1 MEWKSFKMRYFS
13 ILILPIFLYSCTKQ
27 FEYISVE
34 DFNNFYDNEFELI
47 DVRTV
52 EEFESGHI
60 LGAINI
66 DFLSLDLLDEINEIA
81 TNSNIII
88 YCRTNNRSR
97 KSAKILVDNKYKNV
111 YVIKG
116 GIDEWT
122 SQGNPLS
129 F

>member
-1 MEWKSFKMRYFS
+1 MRYFFVV
-13 ILILPIFLYSCTKQ
+13 ILPIFLCSCTKQ

-34 DFNNFYDNEFELI
+34 EFNNFYDNEFKLI

-52 EEFESGHI
+52 EEFQSGHI

-66 DFLSLDLLDEINEIA
+66 DFLSLDLLDEINEID
-81 TNSNIII
+81 TNSNLII
-88 YCRTNNRSR
+88 YCRTDNRSR
-97 KSAKILVDNKYKNV
+97 KSAKILADNKYKNV

>member
-1 MEWKSFKMRYFS
+1 MRYFF
-13 ILILPIFLYSCTKQ
+13 IVILPIFLCSCTKQ

-34 DFNNFYDNEFELI
+34 EFNNFYDNEFELI

-52 EEFESGHI
+52 EEFQSGHI

-66 DFLSLDLLDEINEIA
+66 DFLSLDLLDEINEID
-81 TNSNIII
+81 TNSNLII
-88 YCRTNNRSR
+88 YCRTDNRSR
-97 KSAKILVDNKYKNV
+97 KSAKILADNKYKNV

>member
-1 MEWKSFKMRYFS
+1 MRYFFVV
-13 ILILPIFLYSCTKQ
+13 ILPIFLCSCTKQ

-34 DFNNFYDNEFELI
+34 EFNNFYDNEFELI

-52 EEFESGHI
+52 EEFQSGHI

-66 DFLSLDLLDEINEIA
+66 DFLSLDLLDEINEID
-81 TNSNIII
+81 TNSNLII
-88 YCRTNNRSR
+88 YCRTDNRSR
-97 KSAKILVDNKYKNV
+97 KSAKILADNKYKNV

>member
-1 MEWKSFKMRYFS
+1 MRYFF
-13 ILILPIFLYSCTKQ
+13 IVILPIFLCSCTKQ

-34 DFNNFYDNEFELI
+34 EFNNFYDNEFELI

-52 EEFESGHI
+52 EEFQSGHI

-66 DFLSLDLLDEINEIA
+66 DFLSLDLLDEINEID
-81 TNSNIII
+81 TNSNLII
-88 YCRTNNRSR
+88 YCRTDNRSR
-97 KSAKILVDNKYKNV
+97 KSAKILADNKYKNV
-111 YVIKG
+111 YVIKC

>member
-1 MEWKSFKMRYFS
+1 MRYFFV
-13 ILILPIFLYSCTKQ
+13 LILPIFFCSCTKQ

-34 DFNNFYDNEFELI
+34 EFNNFYDNEFELI

-52 EEFESGHI
+52 EEFQSGHI

-66 DFLSLDLLDEINEIA
+66 DFLSLDLLDEINEID
-81 TNSNIII
+81 TNSNLII
-88 YCRTNNRSR
+88 YCRTDNRSR
-97 KSAKILVDNKYKNV
+97 KSAKILADNKYKNV

>member
-1 MEWKSFKMRYFS
+1 MRYFFVV
-13 ILILPIFLYSCTKQ
+13 ILPIFLCSCTKQ

-34 DFNNFYDNEFELI
+34 EFNNFYDNEFELI

-52 EEFESGHI
+52 EEFQSGHI

-66 DFLSLDLLDEINEIA
+66 DFLSSDLLDEINEID
-81 TNSNIII
+81 TNSNLII
-88 YCRTNNRSR
+88 YCRTDNRSR
-97 KSAKILVDNKYKNV
+97 KSAKILADNKYKNV

-116 GIDEWT
+116 GIDKWT

>member
-1 MEWKSFKMRYFS
+1 M
-13 ILILPIFLYSCTKQ
+13 PIFLCSCTKQ

-34 DFNNFYDNEFELI
+34 EFNNFYDNEFELI

-52 EEFESGHI
+52 EEFQSGHI

-66 DFLSLDLLDEINEIA
+66 DFLSLDLLDEINEID
-81 TNSNIII
+81 TNSNLII
-88 YCRTNNRSR
+88 YCRTDNRSR
-97 KSAKILVDNKYKNV
+97 KSAKILADNKYKNV

>member
-1 MEWKSFKMRYFS
+1 MRYFFVV
-13 ILILPIFLYSCTKQ
+13 ILPIFLCSCTKQ

-34 DFNNFYDNEFELI
+34 EFNNFYDNEFKLI

-52 EEFESGHI
+52 EEFQSGHI

-66 DFLSLDLLDEINEIA
+66 DFLSLDLLDEINEID
-81 TNSNIII
+81 TNSNLII
-88 YCRTNNRSR
+88 YCRTDNRSR
-97 KSAKILVDNKYKNV
+97 KSAKILADNKYKNV

-122 SQGNPLS
+122 SQGNSLS

>member
-1 MEWKSFKMRYFS
+1 MRYFF
-13 ILILPIFLYSCTKQ
+13 IVILPIFLCSCTKQ

-34 DFNNFYDNEFELI
+34 EFNNFYDNEFELI

-52 EEFESGHI
+52 EEFQSGHI

-66 DFLSLDLLDEINEIA
+66 DFSSLDLLDEINEID
-81 TNSNIII
+81 TYSNLII
-88 YCRTNNRSR
+88 YCRTDNRSR
-97 KSAKILVDNKYKNV
+97 KSAKILADNKYKNV